1 MCVVWCVMCV
11 DVEGALSRAL
21 LVGNFETA
29 VDICIGD
36 GRMVSIHTLTHTH
49 THTLTHTHT
58 HTHTLTHTHTYT
70 LTHS

>member
-1 MCVVWCVMCV
+1 MCGVCGVWCVVCVCVCVCVMCV

-36 GRMVSIHTLTHTH
+36 GRMVSIHTHLCTHLH
-49 THTLTHTHT
+49 T
-58 HTHTLTHTHTYT
+58 
-70 LTHS
+70 THS